1 MNYLPPF
8 SVLKSS
14 VRLLS
19 VKGQLKVDMSYDEL
33 LDLVK
38 LFLRAVPFEEAWYR
52 RAYPDVEEAIRAG
65 AYRSARQHFVEHG
78 YFEGRRPFPLEVD
91 EAWYLRAYPDVG
103 DSVAAGAVAS
113 AQDHFERHG
122 YEEGRRPGEV

>member
-1 MNYLPPF
+1 MKYLPPF
-8 SVLKSS
+8 SALKSS

-33 LDLVK
+33 LDLIK
-38 LFLRAVPFEEAWYR
+38 LFLRTVPFEEAWYR
-52 RAYPDVEEAIRAG
+52 RTYPDVEEAVRAG

-91 EAWYLRAYPDVG
+91 EAWYLRTYPDVG
-103 DSVAAGAVAS
+103 ESVSAGAVAS